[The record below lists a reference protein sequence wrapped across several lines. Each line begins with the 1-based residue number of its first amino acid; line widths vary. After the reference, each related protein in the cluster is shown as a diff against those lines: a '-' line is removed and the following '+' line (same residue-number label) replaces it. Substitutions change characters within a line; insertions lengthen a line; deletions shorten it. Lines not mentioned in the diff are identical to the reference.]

1 MSQVADKPAAAA
13 FPDVLCAPGVR
24 PMTREEY
31 YKAGEA
37 GIFGPEE
44 RLELIGGEVIKK
56 VSPQR
61 TPHATSIG
69 LCAEALKNAFGAE
82 FHVRVQAPMTLGP
95 HSEPEPDVCVVGG
108 LVRDYEKEHPKT
120 AVLVIEVSDS
130 SVRLDRKVKA
140 SLYAAAGIA
149 DYWLLNLPD
158 RVLEVHRE
166 PAPMADEPFGHHYR
180 SITRYPETATVSP
193 LAAPGA
199 TIRVA
204 DLLPR
209 L

>member
-1 MSQVADKPAAAA
+1 MSQVADKPALS
-13 FPDVLCAPGVR
+13 FPDVICAPGVR

-31 YKAGEA
+31 EKAGEV

-44 RLELIGGEVIKK
+44 RLELIGGEVVKK
-56 VSPQR
+56 VSPQL
-61 TPHATSIG
+61 TPHAIG
-69 LCAEALKNAFGAE
+69 VRLAETALRRAFGE
-82 FHVRVQAPMTLGP
+82 GYEVRGQLPLALGL
-95 HSEPEPDVCVVGG
+95 HSEPEPDVSVVVGS
-108 LVRDYEKEHPKT
+108 VRDYEKEHPKT
-120 AVLVIEVSDS
+120 ALLVVEVADS

-149 DYWLLNLPD
+149 DYWLVNLPE
-158 RVLEVHRE
+158 RVVEIHRE

-180 SITRYPETATVSP
+180 SITRHPETAIVSP
-193 LAAPGA
+193 LAAAAA

-209 L
+209 A

>member
-1 MSQVADKPAAAA
+1 
-13 FPDVLCAPGVR
+13 
-24 PMTREEY
+24 MTRADY
-31 YKAGEA
+31 HRAGEA

-61 TPHATSIG
+61 TPHATSIA
-69 LCAEALKNAFGAE
+69 LCAEALGKAFGQE
-82 FHVRVQAPMTLGP
+82 HHVRVQAPMTLGP
-95 HSEPEPDVCVVGG
+95 HSEPEPDVCVVVGS
-108 LVRDYEKEHPKT
+108 VRDYEKEHPKT
-120 AVLVIEVSDS
+120 AVLVVEVADS

-158 RVLEVHRE
+158 RLLEVHRE
-166 PAPMADEPFGHHYR
+166 PAPMADEPFRHHYR

-193 LAAPGA
+193 LAAPGG
-199 TIRVA
+199 TILVA

-209 L
+209 P

>member
-1 MSQVADKPAAAA
+1 MSQVADKPAVS
-13 FPDVLCAPGVR
+13 FPDVLCGPGVR
-24 PMTREEY
+24 PLTREEY
-31 YKAGEA
+31 YKAAEV

-56 VSPQR
+56 VSPQL
-61 TPHATSIG
+61 TPHATSIS
-69 LCAEALKNAFGAE
+69 LCGEALRKAFDQGH
-82 FHVRVQAPMTLGP
+82 HVRIQAPMALGP
-95 HSEPEPDVCVVGG
+95 HSEPEPDVCVVEGSA
-108 LVRDYEKEHPKT
+108 RDYEREHPKT
-120 AVLVIEVSDS
+120 AVLVIEVADS
-130 SVRLDRKVKA
+130 SLRLDRKVKA
-140 SLYAAAGIA
+140 SLYAAAGIP

-166 PAPMADEPFGHHYR
+166 PAPMADEPFGHQYR
-180 SITRYPETATVSP
+180 SITRYPETAVVSP

-209 L
+209 P